1 MDLLDPWL
9 VGYDLLDVRS
19 TIQCMLFGGPPPPP
33 MPADYPDKL
42 GRFYTQFERHCRVCC
57 AKRDDVIL
65 HMSCV
70 CAGSRNFAGY
80 PYRFDS
86 LEIHYCSLCRRRR
99 KIPPLLEMY
108 NHKCEKCIWRLYGR
122 ETTDEER
129 LAAYLR
135 SQQAEVKSKPSGC
148 FPWRSFR

>member
-1 MDLLDPWL
+1 MDSLDPWL

-33 MPADYPDKL
+33 MPADYPNRL
-42 GRFYTQFERHCRVCC
+42 GRSFGRRENRCTECR
-57 AKRDDVIL
+57 ASWKADMLR
-65 HMSCV
+65 MSCV
-70 CAGSRNFAGY
+70 CAGSRSFCGQSFIY
-80 PYRFDS
+80 DW
-86 LEIHYCSLCRRRR
+86 LEIHYCSSCCRR

-108 NHKCEKCIWRLYGR
+108 SRKCERCIRRLYGR
-122 ETTDEER
+122 KTTDEER

-135 SQQAEVKSKPSGC
+135 SKQPEVKSKPSGC